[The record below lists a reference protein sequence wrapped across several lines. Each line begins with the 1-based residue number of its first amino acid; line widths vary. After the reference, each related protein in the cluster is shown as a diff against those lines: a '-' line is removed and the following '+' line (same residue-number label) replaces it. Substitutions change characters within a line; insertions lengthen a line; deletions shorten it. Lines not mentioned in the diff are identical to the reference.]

1 MQPMNED
8 MLFITEDQ
16 VNESAFAPTEEVVD
30 SQKFL
35 VFMTDD
41 LKIGVDAEVVIEIS
55 TSYTITYLPM
65 LPPFIRG
72 IINLRGQMIPIIDIR
87 LHLGKPEKTDC
98 LVIVLNLNGTEMGIF
113 VDSVDQ
119 MIDIPKADIRPMPAQ
134 SVQKLVS
141 GMCAL
146 PDGSGTM
153 LVLDCEQL
161 LPHD

>member
-1 MQPMNED
+1 MNED
-8 MLFITEDQ
+8 MMFITEDQ
-16 VNESAFAPTEEVVD
+16 VNALDSAQAETVVD
-30 SQKFL
+30 SQKYL
-35 VFMTDD
+35 IFMTDD
-41 LKIGVDAEVVIEIS
+41 LKFGIDAELVIEIS
-55 TSYTITYLPM
+55 TSYAITYLPM
-65 LPPFIRG
+65 LPAFIRG
-72 IINLRGQMIPIIDIR
+72 IINLRGQMIPIVDIR

-98 LVIVLNLNGTEMGIF
+98 LVIILNLNGSQIGIF

-134 SVQKLVS
+134 SVQRLVS

>member
-1 MQPMNED
+1 MNED

>member
-1 MQPMNED
+1 MNED

-41 LKIGVDAEVVIEIS
+41 LKIGVDAEYVIEIS

>member
-1 MQPMNED
+1 MNED

-16 VNESAFAPTEEVVD
+16 LKEMQSEQTDEIVD

-35 VFMTDD
+35 IFMTDD
-41 LKIGVDAEVVIEIS
+41 LKFGIDAENVIEIF
-55 TSYTITYLPM
+55 TNQTITYLPM
-65 LPPFIRG
+65 LPAFIRG
-72 IINLRGQMIPIIDIR
+72 IINMRGQIIPIVDIR

-98 LVIVLNLNGTEMGIF
+98 LVIILNLNGSQIGIF
-113 VDSVDQ
+113 VDSIDQ
-119 MIDIPKADIRPMPAQ
+119 MIDIPKADIHPIPAQ

-141 GMCAL
+141 GVCSL

-153 LVLDCEQL
+153 LVFDYEQL